1 MLPPDVAEVVREA
14 FGETP
19 VSDTAVLSGG
29 LSGASLFSVTI
40 GGTPW
45 VVRRGDPKRI
55 EAEVACMRIASGA
68 GVAPAIRHADVA
80 RGVVVMEKIAAGP
93 LQRAADRPAQ
103 LARLAAALRALH
115 AAPPFPRAA
124 SMLEV
129 LRTQGF
135 PPELFT
141 TIDEAERVMA
151 RFGETA
157 SCHRDLNP
165 NNILDDGTRVVFV
178 DWEVAGLGDPFV
190 DLAQLGVFTCAAP
203 DERAELLRLY
213 LGRAP
218 DAREE
223 ARARIARVIA
233 LAAYAIAFHF
243 VCKLQGKP
251 LPAAADAVPL
261 PDMYALLGRE
271 RERASP
277 AVVGASLRAAAE
289 REAVSDGYR
298 AAVAALA

>member
-1 MLPPDVAEVVREA
+1 MLPPDVEAAVRDA
-14 FGETP
+14 FGDAQVT
-19 VSDTAVLSGG
+19 DATVLSGG
-29 LSGASLFSVTI
+29 LSGASLFSVVI

-55 EAEVACMRIASGA
+55 EAEVACMRIASGV

-115 AAPPFPRAA
+115 GAPHFPRAA

-129 LRTQGF
+129 LRAHGF
-135 PPELFT
+135 PPELFA
-141 TIDEAERVMA
+141 TIDEAQRATASFAES
-151 RFGETA
+151 A

-165 NNILDDGTRVVFV
+165 NNILDDGARVVV

-218 DAREE
+218 DAQEE

-251 LPAAADAVPL
+251 LPTAADAVPL
-261 PDMYALLGRE
+261 PDMHALLGRE

-277 AVVGASLRAAAE
+277 AVVAASLRAAAE
-289 REAVSDGYR
+289 REAASDAYR